1 MTKALLFPYHPDID
15 IIAKHKNM
23 LNGYEIVG
31 VISYK
36 DDDKVVDNLHAQ
48 LGIERLAYEL
58 MLEKCDEIIVL
69 ENYRNFNDEKYY
81 QVIEDAL
88 AKDIRIV
95 ITPSAEKQLDLC
107 KYVGQY
113 ETLKNSYDLLDY
125 FETDHQVRVDLN
137 AESILY
143 DIPFPVVGIMGM
155 GKNCGKFET
164 ELLAKNVLE
173 ENFDVIT
180 LSSNPLGVL
189 FGTYTF
195 PQFFYEDISLES
207 KILRLNHHL
216 KRLTDKHNADV
227 ILIGMPE
234 GIGPF
239 RKAETNHFAEYA
251 LAITSA
257 VQVDIAILC
266 TYFLGEGITSNSIAD
281 YAHAISK
288 RFGARVIGVAMS
300 RTMFEVSAEEK
311 NIVYEFLDE
320 DYIDKYYPDVGE
332 SNDVVFVRLDNA
344 ENARWDIKRCI
355 SILAGNVAAI

>member
-58 MLEKCDEIIVL
+58 ILEKCDEIIVL

-113 ETLKNSYDLLDY
+113 ETLKNSYDFLDY

-137 AESILY
+137 AESIIVCPIIVNSDCIGSIVCVSSNKEFSPSDAKCVSALNCLLC
-143 DIPFPVVGIMGM
+143 
-155 GKNCGKFET
+155 KNC
-164 ELLAKNVLE
+164 EL
-173 ENFDVIT
+173 
-180 LSSNPLGVL
+180 
-189 FGTYTF
+189 
-195 PQFFYEDISLES
+195 
-207 KILRLNHHL
+207 
-216 KRLTDKHNADV
+216 
-227 ILIGMPE
+227 
-234 GIGPF
+234 
-239 RKAETNHFAEYA
+239 
-251 LAITSA
+251 
-257 VQVDIAILC
+257 
-266 TYFLGEGITSNSIAD
+266 
-281 YAHAISK
+281 
-288 RFGARVIGVAMS
+288 
-300 RTMFEVSAEEK
+300 
-311 NIVYEFLDE
+311 
-320 DYIDKYYPDVGE
+320 
-332 SNDVVFVRLDNA
+332 
-344 ENARWDIKRCI
+344 
-355 SILAGNVAAI
+355 